1 VDCRQQDQR
10 ISRRQRG
17 KVEAFQAAPLSGHLD
32 RMNPETIYRGDL
44 EAFKG
49 MSLASY
55 RSRKWFQKWG
65 WTFIL
70 PAILLFPFRAK
81 DKRTI
86 SIVVAAALSAVLPLA
101 AVHC

>member
-1 VDCRQQDQR
+1 
-10 ISRRQRG
+10 
-17 KVEAFQAAPLSGHLD
+17 
-32 RMNPETIYRGDL
+32 MNPETIYKTDL
-44 EAFKG
+44 DAFKG
-49 MSLASY
+49 PSLASY

-81 DKRTI
+81 DKKTI

-101 AVHC
+101 TIHS